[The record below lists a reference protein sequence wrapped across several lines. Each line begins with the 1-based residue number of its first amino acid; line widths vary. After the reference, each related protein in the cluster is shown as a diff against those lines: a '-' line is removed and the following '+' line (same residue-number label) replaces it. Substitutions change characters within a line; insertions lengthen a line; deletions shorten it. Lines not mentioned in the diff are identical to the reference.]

1 MGTRFFAYSHRMSFP
16 TRVRLK
22 GSPEVTNYF
31 LFDHPPGVS
40 PKALD
45 WNAAEP
51 PKVNPIVFLDR
62 VAPQPSAECLDND
75 SCGNPES
82 SSV

>member
-31 LFDHPPGVS
+31 LFADHLEGGQASQCTRVVGSNPPM
-40 PKALD
+40 
-45 WNAAEP
+45 
-51 PKVNPIVFLDR
+51 
-62 VAPQPSAECLDND
+62 QP
-75 SCGNPES
+75 
-82 SSV
+82 

>member
-1 MGTRFFAYSHRMSFP
+1 LYTKRSSFDLYIQ
-16 TRVRLK
+16 TYQDLAGSSDDNFRVA
-22 GSPEVTNYF
+22 
-31 LFDHPPGVS
+31 DHPPGIS

-45 WNAAEP
+45 WNAAEL

-75 SCGNPES
+75 SYGNPEN